1 MSDHMAALFLCQ
13 RQTQN
18 DVLPD
23 KCMAQVIEIKG
34 LDEVMKSVDSMT
46 ERNIEKDVRKI
57 VRYVLQ
63 RAAKELRKDAHAI
76 LPNDPRKSYKAVR
89 SAVYKR
95 LLGGQVNI
103 LSRRKNNGRMYVGH
117 PQRKL
122 RLGQRG
128 GNRMTRSKRTNQ
140 VDSYYG
146 SDRGFIL
153 RFLNAGTD
161 PRYAGTRDGNMK
173 HAFRG
178 RLTATDWFGTAS
190 QKELEEASG
199 MFADLVERAIEEL
212 WSKGQITQQ
221 YNG

>member
-1 MSDHMAALFLCQ
+1 
-13 RQTQN
+13 
-18 DVLPD
+18 
-23 KCMAQVIEIKG
+23 MAQVIEIKG

-76 LPNDPRKSYKAVR
+76 LPNDPRKAYQAVR

-122 RLGQRG
+122 RPGQRG

-178 RLTATDWFGTAS
+178 RLTATNWFGTAS
-190 QKELEEASG
+190 LKELEEASG

>member
-1 MSDHMAALFLCQ
+1 
-13 RQTQN
+13 
-18 DVLPD
+18 
-23 KCMAQVIEIKG
+23 
-34 LDEVMKSVDSMT
+34 
-46 ERNIEKDVRKI
+46 
-57 VRYVLQ
+57 
-63 RAAKELRKDAHAI
+63 
-76 LPNDPRKSYKAVR
+76 
-89 SAVYKR
+89 
-95 LLGGQVNI
+95 
-103 LSRRKNNGRMYVGH
+103 
-117 PQRKL
+117 
-122 RLGQRG
+122 
-128 GNRMTRSKRTNQ
+128 MTRSKRTNQ

>member
-1 MSDHMAALFLCQ
+1 
-13 RQTQN
+13 
-18 DVLPD
+18 
-23 KCMAQVIEIKG
+23 
-34 LDEVMKSVDSMT
+34 
-46 ERNIEKDVRKI
+46 
-57 VRYVLQ
+57 
-63 RAAKELRKDAHAI
+63 
-76 LPNDPRKSYKAVR
+76 
-89 SAVYKR
+89 
-95 LLGGQVNI
+95 
-103 LSRRKNNGRMYVGH
+103 
-117 PQRKL
+117 
-122 RLGQRG
+122 
-128 GNRMTRSKRTNQ
+128 MTRSKRTNQ

-161 PRYAGTRDGNMK
+161 TRYAGTRDGNMK

>member
-76 LPNDPRKSYKAVR
+76 LPNDHRKAYQAVR

-122 RLGQRG
+122 RPGQRG

-178 RLTATDWFGTAS
+178 RLTATGWFGPAS